1 MQKNVENIINKAL
14 NLRPSDRAILAQ
26 KLINSLTPSEDEVEQ
41 EWLDIVNKRDIEI
54 KEGKESL
61 VNWGK
66 IKDKIKKA
74 R

>member
-41 EWLDIVNKRDIEI
+41 EWLDIVNKRDVEI

-61 VNWGK
+61 VNWEK